1 MRGFGSVALAT
12 VLAVVSAGI
21 AQAAPTPQDRA
32 DARFDVYTGE
42 LDRAQLGEL
51 AELGLDRHE
60 LKLEALRGK
69 GTRAR
74 RGDPERSP
82 G

>member
-1 MRGFGSVALAT
+1 MRRFGSVALAT
-12 VLAVVSAGI
+12 VLAVASAGI

-51 AELGLDRHE
+51 GELGLDRHE
-60 LKLEALRGK
+60 LKLRPCAA
-69 GTRAR
+69 RAPCASR
-74 RGDPERSP
+74 RS
-82 G
+82 